1 MPAASHAEYYLGANL
16 MEHISKLGNVVV
28 RAGCGEFDGER
39 NVYVDVGL
47 SQVDREY

>member
-1 MPAASHAEYYLGANL
+1 MENREPNRRYAI
-16 MEHISKLGNVVV
+16 EHISKLGNVVV